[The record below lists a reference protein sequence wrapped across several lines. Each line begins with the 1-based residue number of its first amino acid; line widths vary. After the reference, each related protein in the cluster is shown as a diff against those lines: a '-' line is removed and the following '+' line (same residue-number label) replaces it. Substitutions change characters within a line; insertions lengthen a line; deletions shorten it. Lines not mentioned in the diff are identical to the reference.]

1 MKKSKKSIK
10 NDQMVSAYHYGDTVE
25 MATALGG
32 QPVMRKVNKDIMVNR
47 ITGEIKEMH
56 HVDNRADPKNYESL
70 RATFKRLKRLIGA
83 NFAGGSSELWITLTY
98 RESPMTDSKR
108 LYADFKRMMRRL
120 RRLTGKELA
129 YIAVIEPQASGSLH
143 AHLLL
148 KTLDQSRLYIANK
161 DLATAW
167 GQGFVNVKRLKDSDN
182 VGAYLM
188 AYLADI
194 DLNNLDGDFN
204 KKSQSKKIIKGG
216 RLSLYPIGM
225 QIYRR
230 SRQGIVQP
238 TRIIAE
244 KREIKKDFDLGESD
258 YYRAFTIK
266 KGDAN
271 FDIETEYYS
280 ISKSKI
286 QKALKRI
293 NKKS

>member
-258 YYRAFTIK
+258 YYRALSLIH
-266 KGDAN
+266 
-271 FDIETEYYS
+271 I
-280 ISKSKI
+280 
-286 QKALKRI
+286 
-293 NKKS
+293 